1 MNILDKLKWRYAT
14 KKFDPQRKLTSAQL
28 NVLLESVNLAATSI
42 GLQPFKLI
50 VVENEQVR
58 KLLGEA
64 ARNQPQVTE
73 ASQVLVFAAKTEIS
87 QQYIDDYIQL
97 MAKTRGV
104 ALTDLDGFKT
114 MVQKSVFK
122 MDSERLKNWTARQT
136 YIALGFLL
144 STAAFEGIDA
154 CPMEGFDNEQFDE
167 ILDLKNQG
175 HTAVVMATVGY
186 RSDKDAYANL
196 AKVRR
201 GLDEL
206 MVYVK

>member
-1 MNILDKLKWRYAT
+1 MNILDKLEWRYAT
-14 KKFDPQRKLTSAQL
+14 KKFDTHRKLTSAQL

-50 VVENEQVR
+50 VIKNEQVR

-73 ASQVLVFAAKTEIS
+73 SSQVLVFAAKTEIS

-104 ALTDLDGFKT
+104 ELTELEGFKT
-114 MVQKSVFK
+114 MVQKAVFK
-122 MDSERLKNWTARQT
+122 LDANDLKNWTTRQA
-136 YIALGFLL
+136 YIALGFFL
-144 STAAFEGIDA
+144 STAAVEGIDA
-154 CPMEGFDNEQFDE
+154 CPMEGFDNDKFDE
-167 ILDLKNQG
+167 ILELKNQG
-175 HTAVVMATVGY
+175 LTAVVMATVGF
-186 RSDKDAYANL
+186 RSDKDAYASL

-201 GLDEL
+201 GLDE
-206 MVYVK
+206 MTVFVK